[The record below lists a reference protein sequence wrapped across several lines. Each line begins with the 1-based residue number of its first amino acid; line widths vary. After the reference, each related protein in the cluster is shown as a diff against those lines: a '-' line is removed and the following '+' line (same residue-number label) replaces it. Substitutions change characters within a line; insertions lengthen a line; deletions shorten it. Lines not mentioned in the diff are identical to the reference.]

1 MLCNARVIQT
11 VVSLP
16 YFICLEQQYI
26 CPLNDFVRAA
36 LLIGE
41 HVLRDPQIQVA
52 GVVAV
57 VDIKGLYLHHV
68 RHYTPLFIKR
78 LIHIVQECYPLRV
91 KGVYIVDNPPLFELL
106 YAVARPFLKTKIVER
121 IHFIGDDYDK
131 LHAFIPPELLPREY
145 GGIHEPYDCDGL
157 EKELR
162 RNSRYFEEIDQSG
175 YQTK

>member
-1 MLCNARVIQT
+1 AGLPEALPLPRVDDLEWD
-11 VVSLP
+11 LP
-16 YFICLEQQYI
+16 NGSSEG
-26 CPLNDFVRAA
+26 AA

-41 HVLRDPQIQVA
+41 HVLRDPPIQVT

-57 VDIKGLYLHHV
+57 VDTKGLYLHHV

-78 LIHIVQECYPLRV
+78 LIHIVQ
-91 KGVYIVDNPPLFELL
+91 
-106 YAVARPFLKTKIVER
+106 

-145 GGIHEPYDCDGL
+145 GGIHESYDCDGL

-162 RNSRYFEEIDQSG
+162 RSSRYFEEIDQSG
-175 YQTK
+175 YRTK